1 MTIPANWKAD
11 HSAHAGALAFAG
23 ARPLTNWHNVTPEV
37 AAQAFPS
44 LDLTDLL
51 DFGQLGVERGTIAA
65 ALTVFLQT
73 LAHQSDRQICWCP
86 VHIRKSLSSSPSLSG
101 STKPQKASHDGEQRN
116 QHREFSHHDS
126 GQISQEYSHV

>member
-11 HSAHAGALAFAG
+11 HNAHAGALAFAG

-37 AAQAFPS
+37 AAQDFPCF
-44 LDLTDLL
+44 DLTDLL
-51 DFGQLGVERGTIAA
+51 DFGQLGVERGTLAA

-86 VHIRKSLSSSPSLSG
+86 VHQISLSQFAGFDAFERSERNPRSVPNQTGEFRNVSG
-101 STKPQKASHDGEQRN
+101 S
-116 QHREFSHHDS
+116 
-126 GQISQEYSHV
+126 